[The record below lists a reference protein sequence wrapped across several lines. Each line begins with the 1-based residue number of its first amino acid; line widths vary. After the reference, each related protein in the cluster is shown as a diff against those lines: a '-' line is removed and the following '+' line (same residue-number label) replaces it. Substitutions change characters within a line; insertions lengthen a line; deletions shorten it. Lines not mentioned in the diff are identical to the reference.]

1 MSRLSKFAPNSRNA
15 QEGPACQD
23 RNGSRHHDDSP
34 QSITRPPNHSSRWI
48 SPDLFHSLV
57 EKSTTAFRIAETP
70 AFSIDRFGDALLV
83 SLRQPATDWKTPLE
97 TWTRD
102 IPWSPSRI
110 FERQLVPSPGEKD
123 TPGLVT
129 GDPSLPPLQ
138 TVLESGLRYE
148 VDFHSGYN
156 PGLFP
161 DQRAN
166 RDFLRS
172 LAAHRVLN
180 TFAHTCAFSVAAASV
195 GAETTSV
202 DISKSSLARGR
213 RNFELNALPLASHR
227 FIAED
232 VATYLRRLA
241 KRGESFDAILL
252 DPPTFGRGGGGKTF
266 RIQRDFPTLLAAALD
281 IAAPRAAIL
290 LSTNFSEWTPAH
302 LAREAA
308 RLAPAA
314 SFREIPPP
322 PDFLGQTPSSTI
334 WMFP

>member
-1 MSRLSKFAPNSRNA
+1 MNS
-15 QEGPACQD
+15 P
-23 RNGSRHHDDSP
+23 
-34 QSITRPPNHSSRWI
+34 TRWI
-48 SPDLFHSLV
+48 DSTLFEAF
-57 EKSTTAFRIAETP
+57 EKNSTNAFRIAD
-70 AFSIDRFGDALLV
+70 AAGFSVDRFGQSLLV
-83 SLRQPATDWKTPLE
+83 SIRQPGSDWKTPLQS
-97 TWTRD
+97 WTKQ
-102 IPWSPSRI
+102 IGWEPARI
-110 FERQLVPSPGEKD
+110 FERHLVQSPGEKD
-123 TPGLVT
+123 TPVLFA
-129 GDPSLPPLQ
+129 GDPTASPLE

-172 LAAHRVLN
+172 LAPGRVLN
-180 TFAHTCAFSVAAASV
+180 LFAHTCAFSVAAASA

-213 RNFELNALPLASHR
+213 RNFELNNLPTASHR

-232 VATYLRRLA
+232 VSTYLRRLCR
-241 KRGESFDAILL
+241 RGESFDAILI

-266 RIQRDFPTLLAAALD
+266 RIQRDFPALLSSALEL
-281 IAAPRAAIL
+281 ANPGAAIL
-290 LSTNFSEWTPAH
+290 LSTNFSEWTPSR
-302 LAREAA
+302 LAKDAA
-308 RLAPAA
+308 RLAPSA

-322 PDFLGQTPSSTI
+322 PDFFGRPPSSTV

>member
-1 MSRLSKFAPNSRNA
+1 MSD
-15 QEGPACQD
+15 PA
-23 RNGSRHHDDSP
+23 
-34 QSITRPPNHSSRWI
+34 RWI

-57 EKSTTAFRIAETP
+57 EQSTTAFRVADTP

-83 SLRQPATDWKTPLE
+83 SLREPAADWKTPLE
-97 TWTRD
+97 FWTRD
-102 IPWSPSRI
+102 IAWTPTRL
-110 FERQLVPSPGEKD
+110 FERRLVPNPGEKD
-123 TPGLVT
+123 TPVLVQ
-129 GDPSLPPLQ
+129 GDPTAPPLE
-138 TVLESGLRYE
+138 TVLESGLRFE

-172 LAAHRVLN
+172 LAPRRVLN
-180 TFAHTCAFSVAAASV
+180 TFAHTCAFSVAAASA
-195 GAETTSV
+195 GAVTTSA
-202 DISKSSLARGR
+202 DISKSFLARGR
-213 RNFELNALPLASHR
+213 RNFELNALPPATHR

-266 RIQRDFPTLLAAALD
+266 RIQRDFPPLLAAALD
-281 IAAPRAAIL
+281 LAAPRAAIL

-308 RLAPAA
+308 RLAPFA

-322 PDFLGQTPSSTI
+322 PDFFGHPPSSTV